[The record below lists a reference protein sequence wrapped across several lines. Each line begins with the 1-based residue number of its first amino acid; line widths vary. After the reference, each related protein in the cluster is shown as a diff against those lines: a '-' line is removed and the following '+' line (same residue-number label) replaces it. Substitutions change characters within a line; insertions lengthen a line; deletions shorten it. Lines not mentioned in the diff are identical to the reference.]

1 MGAEPQPEGIN
12 VIERHVGQKKWTEAA
27 TIRQSQ
33 EASGPDRGSAV
44 LNTKGKGRGKS
55 RGRGRGGVL
64 RGKGAVPAEAAGA
77 SQQNW
82 GPITEE
88 FRAAESKLQAAIEKL
103 MPQIQD
109 SNTSLRSLK
118 EKVAKLLGW
127 QQTALAP
134 YKDLFKSLVRE
145 WLQEHLCDTETGL
158 ASEDFIEASQRLGC
172 AAQVSDGTPHTAK
185 QLEVSE
191 VSLVHS
197 VSPAIAV
204 LLHGSASTKKSFT
217 CELTTDF
224 MTKSPHAPTCIA
236 DGDAFMVEAS
246 SKGIRVG
253 ILHNDRVPATTDE
266 VVNTFPTPWGD
277 HQQAHAHVNHLPRS
291 KCNTWTQGERDDVCT
306 ANGTIHL
313 KGYTFQLKAF
323 GQNEAC
329 ERVWQHAEN
338 GWQKRLSVAIS
349 PNKNP
354 IDEETNA
361 DFSMGVMQG
370 FHDWMFQGHFSSP
383 QYPAV
388 VISLISFFAPPVVSR
403 VDYD

>member
-1 MGAEPQPEGIN
+1 M
-12 VIERHVGQKKWTEAA
+12 
-27 TIRQSQ
+27 
-33 EASGPDRGSAV
+33 
-44 LNTKGKGRGKS
+44 
-55 RGRGRGGVL
+55 
-64 RGKGAVPAEAAGA
+64 
-77 SQQNW
+77 
-82 GPITEE
+82 
-88 FRAAESKLQAAIEKL
+88 
-103 MPQIQD
+103 
-109 SNTSLRSLK
+109 
-118 EKVAKLLGW
+118 
-127 QQTALAP
+127 
-134 YKDLFKSLVRE
+134 RE
-145 WLQEHLCDTETGL
+145 WLQEHLWDTVETEP
-158 ASEDFIEASQRLGC
+158 ASEDFIEASQ
-172 AAQVSDGTPHTAK
+172 VSCETPHTTP
-185 QLEVSE
+185 QLEVHE

-224 MTKSPHAPTCIA
+224 MTKSPYAPTCIT

-246 SKGIRVG
+246 SKGIQVG
-253 ILHNDRVPATTDE
+253 ILHNDRVSVTTDE
-266 VVNTFPTPWGD
+266 VMNTFPTPW
-277 HQQAHAHVNHLPRS
+277 LPRS

-329 ERVWQHAEN
+329 EWVWQHSEN

-370 FHDWMFQGHFSSP
+370 FHDWMFQGPFSSP
-383 QYPAV
+383 QYPADI
-388 VISLISFFAPPVVSR
+388 ISLFLFFRATRGLKSGLR
-403 VDYD
+403 VRVAAQNDDKRKKMNFN